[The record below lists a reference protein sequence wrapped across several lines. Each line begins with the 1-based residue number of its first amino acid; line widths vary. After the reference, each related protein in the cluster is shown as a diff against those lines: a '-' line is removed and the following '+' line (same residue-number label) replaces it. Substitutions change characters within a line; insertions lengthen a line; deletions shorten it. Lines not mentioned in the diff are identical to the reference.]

1 MSESSPPDSK
11 PSLAQLAQ
19 CIASDPGWVESRERA
34 ARAIQAGEGK
44 PGSQLLAEL
53 DAREQARRV

>member
-1 MSESSPPDSK
+1 MSESFSPDSK
-11 PSLAQLAQ
+11 ATLAQLAQ
-19 CIASDPGWVESRERA
+19 TLASAPEWVESRERA

-44 PGSQLLAEL
+44 SGSQLLAEL